1 MKRFRMSYAA
11 IAGGTR
17 LALELANNIAEV
29 VDRRAPEARA
39 LAEWLDVK
47 RGPLGLPDGAD
58 FAGSGKG
65 PLADAKWQRVR
76 ITIAREWRTAP
87 AGAQSMVDQW
97 VDVLT
102 SRIGLDCLAAQLLWL
117 TLAYHLDDRIEF
129 LIEQVSEARGGRR
142 QLGADPG
149 LLGLLLQAEPDA
161 VERALRPDAL
171 LRASGLLQIDRD
183 GDLVGLGR
191 LVRLVRMSIRPGDDP
206 IAQLL
211 GPVQAPTLSWD
222 AFAHLGRPASLAAE
236 LLRAALARREP
247 GINILLYGP
256 PGTGKT
262 SFAATLAAEAGAL
275 LRPVS
280 EEDESGHEPTRHER
294 LAGLQLAQR
303 LAVGGQTALLF
314 DEAEDLFVRMSHGE
328 DGPVATSRVF
338 IHRLLERTPVPV
350 IWTANRI
357 EGFGPAILRRMT
369 ICLEQKVPDTAVRTR
384 LWLRMAEAEGV
395 LLADAD
401 AGRLARLLPA
411 APALAASAL
420 RATRLLDGGAET
432 AQLIVEGVARVVSGG
447 RPAATPVSSGPY
459 DPALV
464 NADTDLL
471 ALADRLARPGAPRA
485 VSLLLSGPPGTGK
498 SAWVRHLAE
507 RMGLEVLQKRA
518 SDLVSPFVGVTESNI
533 AEAFAEARDTGAF
546 LVFDEADSLLGDRA
560 LATRSWE
567 ISEVNEMLT
576 WMEQHDAP
584 FACTTNLPDRL
595 DPASLRRFLVK
606 LRFDWLTPDQARAA
620 FRRFFGMAPPD
631 GLDALRT
638 STPADFALVRR
649 RAALEPEPPDAH
661 ALVRLLRA
669 EADGRA
675 ERREPVGFRLRL
687 TLPPTRPRS

>member
-1 MKRFRMSYAA
+1 MKRFRMSYTA

-17 LALELANNIAEV
+17 LAFGLANNVAEV
-29 VDRRAPEARA
+29 VDRRMPEARA
-39 LAEWLDVK
+39 LAEWLDYK
-47 RGPLGLPDGAD
+47 RGPLGLPDGAN
-58 FAGSGKG
+58 FAGSGKA
-65 PLADAKWQRVR
+65 PLAVATWQRVR
-76 ITIAREWRTAP
+76 TTIAREWRTAP

-97 VDVLT
+97 LDVLT
-102 SRIGLDCLAAQLLWL
+102 SRIGLDSLAAQLLWL
-117 TLAYHLDDRIEF
+117 TLAHHLDDRIEF
-129 LIEQVSEARGGRR
+129 LIEQLSEVRGGRR
-142 QLGADPG
+142 QLQADPG
-149 LLGLLLQAEPDA
+149 LIGLLLQAEPDV

-183 GDLVGLGR
+183 GNLVGLGR
-191 LVRLVRMSIRPGDDP
+191 LVRLVRMSVRPGEDP

-211 GPVQAPTLSWD
+211 GPVQAPTLPWD
-222 AFAHLGRPASLAAE
+222 TFAHLGRPAGLAAE

-314 DEAEDLFVRMSHGE
+314 DEAEDLFIRMSHGE

-384 LWLRMAEAEGV
+384 LWRRMAEAEGV
-395 LLADAD
+395 SLADAD
-401 AGRLARLLPA
+401 ASRLARLLPA

-420 RATRLLDGGAET
+420 RATRLLDGGVET
-432 AQLIVEGVARVVSGG
+432 AQLIVEGVARVVGGG
-447 RPAATPVSSGPY
+447 RPAATPASAGPY

-471 ALADRLARPGAPRA
+471 ALADRLAQPGAPRA

-546 LVFDEADSLLGDRA
+546 LIFDEADSLLGDRA
-560 LATRSWE
+560 MATRSWE

-576 WMEQHDAP
+576 WMEGHDAP

-606 LRFDWLTPDQARAA
+606 LRFDWMTPDQARAA
-620 FRRFFGMAPPD
+620 FRCFFGMAPPD
-631 GLDALRT
+631 GLDALST

-649 RAALEPEPPDAH
+649 RAALEPEPSDAH

-669 EADGRA
+669 ESDGRA
-675 ERREPVGFRLRL
+675 ERREPVGFR
-687 TLPPTRPRS
+687 PR